1 MFTRVLVCT
10 ASKLSRLKAIVVGF
24 LLRKVVPFLAV
35 SVEITTTKNFEEL
48 MPGEESEGKN
58 AQQPF

>member
-10 ASKLSRLKAIVVGF
+10 ASKLSLLKAIVVGF